1 MSYCNIFIISN
12 IKIFRQSSFF
22 NFQVRVRAYDN
33 GQPAKDNVTVVTVTI
48 QRNLAAPVINPT
60 FIPARISEY
69 TNLGIPVTRV
79 NATDADP
86 QPPHNT
92 IRYTLYAGSLASEYF
107 FLDDVTGDIY
117 VKKSLTLDAGQNLQ
131 YTVGHMLLILSSF
144 IINWI
149 TLKSI
154 CYTVLFLWPNFH
166 DATTLDIFARL
177 YFRNFSQHVI

>member
-1 MSYCNIFIISN
+1 MSRWPLL
-12 IKIFRQSSFF
+12 IFRSVGQRSCLFFICWGRGALVFYKHLYF

-131 YTVGHMLLILSSF
+131 YTVGLMLRILSSF

-149 TLKSI
+149 TLSSS
-154 CYTVLFLWPNFH
+154 YWNQ
-166 DATTLDIFARL
+166 
-177 YFRNFSQHVI
+177 YVIL